1 MITLKVFLYY
11 VRIAYVSIFLCGAN
25 KTFQEKPTPGR
36 FNLNLFNFAPPGGM
50 FTFTL
55 RFSFS
60 RS

>member
-36 FNLNLFNFAPPGGM
+36 FNLNLFNFALQGGDVYIY
-50 FTFTL
+50 T
-55 RFSFS
+55 
-60 RS
+60 